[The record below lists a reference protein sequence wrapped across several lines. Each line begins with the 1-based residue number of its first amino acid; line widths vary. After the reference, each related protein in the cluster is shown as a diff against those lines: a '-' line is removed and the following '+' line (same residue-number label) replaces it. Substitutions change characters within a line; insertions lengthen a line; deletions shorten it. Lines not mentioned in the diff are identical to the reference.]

1 MTENRYRP
9 LILDAS
15 ALITG
20 FNPADVENE
29 QYTVPLV
36 EEELKRGLT
45 SVRLKTSIRTGKLKV
60 KTPKKA
66 FLEEVE
72 REAERVGD
80 SFLLSEA
87 DKQVLALALELKSA
101 GEKPIIV
108 TDDYSIQNLA
118 RSMSIEFKP
127 LTTFGIKF
135 RYRWIL
141 FCSACGRIYPPRKKV
156 RVCRVCGTPL
166 IRKYF
171 KKECARK

>member
-80 SFLLSEA
+80 SLLLSEA

-108 TDDYSIQNLA
+108 TDDYSIQ
-118 RSMSIEFKP
+118 
-127 LTTFGIKF
+127 
-135 RYRWIL
+135 
-141 FCSACGRIYPPRKKV
+141 
-156 RVCRVCGTPL
+156 
-166 IRKYF
+166 
-171 KKECARK
+171 